1 MSGNLWLAR
10 TALALLG
17 AAFMMPPASATPFGA
32 VHDGEPGWATPPQ
45 MTFPIEETRYLLE
58 PPFEWEEEI
67 EEEQPEPPPAF
78 WAAYQQELNAILDGG
93 APAEEGAE
101 PGMTG
106 LGETGET
113 GPGRFLPDMVR
124 PYLQTIMAL
133 LIVLAVFILLAY
145 GLRRLGQR
153 ASVFPQSNVASV
165 IGRVYLTP
173 RVSLHFIR
181 TGDKVLV
188 VGVGQNE
195 PSLLT
200 EFPAETFEKQ
210 QMPAHGLA
218 ETARDSRE
226 GLGQQRPGDEFW
238 AELQAKTR
246 ELTREEQSSSSD
258 PDTADVNALRDDIQ
272 RLRQTLQDSSRDR
285 NAR

>member
-1 MSGNLWLAR
+1 M
-10 TALALLG
+10 AL
-17 AAFMMPPASATPFGA
+17 PASPTPFGEMEEGA
-32 VHDGEPGWATPPQ
+32 PRWEPPPQ
-45 MTFPIEETRYLLE
+45 ITFPMEETRFLIDL
-58 PPFEWEEEI
+58 PFDWEEEI
-67 EEEQPEPPPAF
+67 EEEQPPPAF
-78 WAAYQQELNAILDGG
+78 WATYQQELNAILEGG
-93 APAEEGAE
+93 APAPEDAE
-101 PGMTG
+101 PGVAG
-106 LGETGET
+106 LEEPGEA

-153 ASVFPQSNVASV
+153 TSVFPQSNVASV

-195 PSLLT
+195 PALLT
-200 EFPAETFEKQ
+200 EFPAESFEQ
-210 QMPAHGLA
+210 QTGVHGPSGA
-218 ETARDSRE
+218 ARPSQE
-226 GLGQQRPGDEFW
+226 SVGQQRPGDEFW
-238 AELQAKTR
+238 AELQAKTK
-246 ELTREEQSSSSD
+246 ELTRDEQSPSS
-258 PDTADVNALRDDIQ
+258 DTADVNSLRDDIQ
-272 RLRQTLQDSSRDR
+272 RLRQTLQESSRDR

>member
-1 MSGNLWLAR
+1 MGGNLWLRR
-10 TALALLG
+10 TVLALLG
-17 AAFMMPPASATPFGA
+17 TALITLSASPTPF
-32 VHDGEPGWATPPQ
+32 DEMEEDTPKWEPPPQ
-45 MTFPIEETRYLLE
+45 TTFPMEETRFLID
-58 PPFEWEEEI
+58 PPFDWEEEH
-67 EEEQPEPPPAF
+67 EEEQPAPPPAF
-78 WAAYQQELNAILDGG
+78 WSTYQEQLNAILDEG
-93 APAEEGAE
+93 APAEEEPATGAAGLDE
-101 PGMTG
+101 PEDM
-106 LGETGET
+106 
-113 GPGRFLPDMVR
+113 GPGRFLPDLGR

-133 LIVLAVFILLAY
+133 LVVLGVFILLAY

-153 ASVFPQSNVASV
+153 TSVFPQSNVASV

-200 EFPAETFEKQ
+200 EFPADSFEQQQ
-210 QMPAHGLA
+210 QMPAQGFSA
-218 ETARDSRE
+218 TRGDSRE
-226 GLGQQRPGDEFW
+226 NVGQQRPGEEFW

-246 ELTREEQSSSSD
+246 ELTRDEQNPSS
-258 PDTADVNALRDDIQ
+258 DTADVNSLRDDIQ
-272 RLRQTLQDSSRDR
+272 RLRQTLQESSRDR

>member
-1 MSGNLWLAR
+1 MSGNHWLAR

-17 AAFMMPPASATPFGA
+17 AALMALPASPTPFGEVEEGA
-32 VHDGEPGWATPPQ
+32 PGWEPPPQ
-45 MTFPIEETRYLLE
+45 ITFPMEETRFLVD

-67 EEEQPEPPPAF
+67 EEEQPPPPAF
-78 WAAYQQELNAILDGG
+78 WATYQEQLNAILDGG
-93 APAEEGAE
+93 APAGEDAE
-101 PGMTG
+101 PGAAG
-106 LGETGET
+106 LEEPGEA
-113 GPGRFLPDMVR
+113 GPGRFLPDLAR

-133 LIVLAVFILLAY
+133 LIVLGVFILLAY

-153 ASVFPQSNVASV
+153 TSVFPQSNVASV

-195 PSLLT
+195 PALLT
-200 EFPAETFEKQ
+200 EFPADAFEKQ
-210 QMPAHGLA
+210 QMPAQGLA
-218 ETARDSRE
+218 ENARDSRE
-226 GLGQQRPGDEFW
+226 SLGQQRPGDEFW

-246 ELTREEQSSSSD
+246 ELTRDEQSPSS
-258 PDTADVNALRDDIQ
+258 DTADVNSLRDDIQ
-272 RLRQTLQDSSRDR
+272 RLRQTLQESARDKD
-285 NAR
+285 AR